1 MTEFSAMR
9 WTEALTFSSIRAR
22 NPAEGHSLIMN
33 KVLWKFGAGLTIVDI
48 NITGVVVPKLDDL
61 RSVVC
66 PQE

>member
-1 MTEFSAMR
+1 
-9 WTEALTFSSIRAR
+9 
-22 NPAEGHSLIMN
+22 MN

-48 NITGVVVPKLDDL
+48 NMIGVVVPKLDDL